1 MVEYNILGEVLAL
14 PGGAIAYELSRL
26 LAGRFPDAAIVEGCN
41 GLFNLL
47 EAASGGVCSA
57 EEAAS
62 VHNQVANV
70 YEKDE
75 GHKPSPI
82 NAWYRVEWRGH
93 RLEVVLL
100 TLECCQHHWIVA
112 PTRFVGERFLAEVC
126 DWNTEVRDEVL
137 VFDNGTWAKD
147 PALRRAIEG
156 ATFDNLILKGE
167 LKAEIRG
174 DVERFFAARALYERF
189 GVPWKRGLVFI
200 GPPGN
205 GKTHALKALINASGR
220 PCLYVKS
227 FACAYQTE
235 QDMIRAVFG
244 RARRSA
250 PCLLVFEDL
259 DSLIN
264 DRNRAF
270 FLNELDGFA
279 DNAGIVALATT
290 NHPDR
295 LDPAILDRPSRF
307 DRKFHFDLPAPA
319 ERRAYLARWNDSL
332 EPSIRLAES
341 EVDSVVAASEGFSFA
356 YLKELLV
363 SSLVTWF
370 EVRDADRLGAVVASM
385 APRLRSEMA
394 SKPAEASEEPSP

>member
-14 PGGAIAYELSRL
+14 PGGAITYELSRL
-26 LAGRFPDAAIVEGCN
+26 LAGRFPDEAVVEGAN

-47 EAASGGVCSA
+47 EAAGGGVCDV

-62 VHNQVANV
+62 VHNQVATE
-70 YEKDE
+70 YDKDE
-75 GHKPSPI
+75 GLKPSPT
-82 NAWYRVEWRGH
+82 NAWYHVDWRGH
-93 RLEVVLL
+93 RLQVVLL

-126 DWNTEVRDEVL
+126 AWNTEVRDEVL
-137 VFDNGTWAKD
+137 VFANGSWEKD

-156 ATFDNLILKGE
+156 STFANLILRGE
-167 LKAEIRG
+167 LKDEIRR
-174 DVERFFAARALYERF
+174 DVERFFAARATYERF

-205 GKTHALKALINASGR
+205 GKTHALKSLINATGK

-227 FACAYQTE
+227 FECGYQTE
-235 QDMIRAVFG
+235 HETIRGVFG

-264 DRNRAF
+264 DKNRAF

-279 DNAGIVALATT
+279 DNTGIVAVATT
-290 NHPDR
+290 NHPDK

-307 DRKFHFDLPAPA
+307 DRKFHFDLPAPT
-319 ERRAYLARWNDSL
+319 ERRAYAERWNASL
-332 EPSIRLAES
+332 EAPLRLDEAE
-341 EVDSVVAASEGFSFA
+341 VASVVEATDGFSFA
-356 YLKELLV
+356 YLKELFV
-363 SSLVTWF
+363 SSLVAWF
-370 EVRDADRLGAVVASM
+370 DRRETERLGAVVAAM
-385 APRLRSEMA
+385 APKLRSEMA
-394 SKPAEASEEPSP
+394 SRPTEGDGP